1 MSRTI
6 RTSDYQNAYGSPKLH
21 IFNLYLQYIWKQML
35 RKPYGKN
42 IYRFSFVIQCR
53 KKGNY
58 HSFWKESTAS
68 VDGPVLVSY
77 KPKKNSFQQIIFKN
91 CYHEEISACRF
102 TFFIYIVI
110 PYVKPKGEQFKMGII
125 SIFLNLWDQIC
136 QLYCE
141 WVTQKEKKQQSFRVQ
156 YWKPKVSKEGGIY
169 F

>member
-1 MSRTI
+1 MHMAHQNYIYSIYIFSTFESRCSESHTE
-6 RTSDYQNAYGSPKLH
+6 
-21 IFNLYLQYIWKQML
+21 
-35 RKPYGKN
+35 KN

-125 SIFLNLWDQIC
+125 SIFLNL
-136 QLYCE
+136 
-141 WVTQKEKKQQSFRVQ
+141 
-156 YWKPKVSKEGGIY
+156 
-169 F
+169 